1 MPIALVTGS
10 STGIGLGTAVAFGR
24 AGFEIYATMRNPE
37 RAPELAAVVRSER
50 LPIKIRAMDVDDDRS
65 VSDAIA
71 KILAEAG
78 RIDALVNNAG
88 IHASGAVE
96 EVPLADF
103 RRVMETNY
111 FGVLRCVQAVLPGMR
126 ERRNG
131 HIVNVSSVGGR
142 IAGLSQGPYTAS
154 KWALEALSEELAP
167 EVKPFGIRVALVEPG
182 VTVTPILDKRRK
194 IPANGHYPQERRMNA
209 LYDAMLKTAPP
220 ASAVGES
227 IVAIVK
233 SGSWKLRHPHGPLSE
248 PFLQYRASISDEQWI
263 DLRAIESDQQFAAVV
278 KRDFGLDLEL
288 T

>member
-1 MPIALVTGS
+1 MPIALITGS

-24 AGFEIYATMRNPE
+24 AGFEVYATMRNPE
-37 RAPELAAVVRSER
+37 RAPELAATAQSER

-65 VSDAIA
+65 VSDAVA

-88 IHASGAVE
+88 IHTSGAVE

-111 FGVLRCVQAVLPGMR
+111 FGVLRCMQAVLPGMR
-126 ERRNG
+126 ERRSG

-142 IAGLSQGPYTAS
+142 IAGLSQSPYTAS

-182 VTVTPILDKRRK
+182 VTVTPIFDKRRK
-194 IPANGHYPQERRMNA
+194 IPANGRYPQERRMNA
-209 LYDAMLKTAPP
+209 LYDAMFKQAPS
-220 ASAVGES
+220 ASDVGKR
-227 IVAIVK
+227 IVEIVQT
-233 SGSWKLRHPHGPLSE
+233 GTWKLRHLDGPFSE
-248 PFLQYRASISDEQWI
+248 PFLQYRAAISDEQWI
-263 DLRAIESDQQFAAVV
+263 DLRAIESDQEFAAVV
-278 KRDFGLDLEL
+278 KRDFGLELEL
-288 T
+288 P